1 MPAFGPGPMYRHLG
15 GAICTVG
22 GSASDSADSIGPSL
36 APAAEQTMA
45 ATAVAVATSS
55 SGQVRRD
62 LEQRDRGRERER
74 DSLAVPTRAQARQAQ
89 LLVLSEQKHPS
100 PKLEIIDQAQPSIL
114 NTSITPTS
122 DLTSSCPET
131 LSPATASGAGGC
143 ANLQKLHVS
152 DGLQTHMSN
161 SQHQQPAAVSPQL
174 SSSTT
179 SNLARGYQRPGQS
192 SHLLPSSEARSNFAT
207 GDLNT
212 RREGTQPAR
221 LSATD
226 MGESA
231 QGAGLS
237 ASSRFESRSED
248 GREGESSLI
257 RDDNA
262 INSHSNTI
270 SNRDL
275 NGGGQQPRSS
285 TSAGPAPNASG
296 QALQPPDQ
304 SQKDLNHKFF
314 ISPRDGGSQDGD
326 SPETSASSQVG
337 SHSVVSASVSVSNSG
352 FTGDPASVASRTS
365 TTSQTKSSSSGR
377 SGSSR
382 GGLKMRS
389 KMGDL
394 KGKGKGKEVRLGP
407 VQFVNQPPVRRSQSG
422 QRIYQ
427 QVGDIGTVHRSLM
440 GGRTA
445 AATALNSSLRRPMN
459 NLHAHI
465 PKEAAPTSSK
475 QQQQAQQH
483 PPPKQSAKPP
493 RQLDK
498 AVAGPGPSTT
508 ATTGAG
514 GLKSP
519 VSSGSGRRNSS
530 QSRSRPRSASG
541 WKAGVTSTLTNKHR
555 IDVVDDS
562 DDSTEDE
569 DEEWDTEDGSDEVER
584 ADRVADDGQRHEV
597 DSKLVEAAA
606 EAQRHRDLFS
616 KVDRRSYT
624 QLKTSNSGLL
634 SQIFH
639 PPPELF
645 PLDHPYR
652 HTRSTQD
659 ILAHVTQGPARQFY
673 MPGAMTAMQSQKS
686 SIAMP
691 AAANVVA
698 QGMGSPN
705 NTRKSPLRKPP
716 QETEME
722 SDSGDDTEN
731 KLDMSKSLAQKKLQE
746 HMTRSSS
753 RQRQQQEKQ
762 QQQSRQLQP
771 ERQRSTDQHQYR
783 PELPRNNTF
792 ANPSNPQAVQYR
804 PSGLHTVAT
813 APIDLGYPYNLPIQ
827 QPPSTPR
834 TTRRNFLLNELSESL
849 RLNLLWE
856 RQVSKRPTS
865 TRRPA
870 TAAGAVK
877 PITAVN
883 GQNGNVAQ
891 AVVRDDDQA
900 KQARKLARTKSLQED
915 FGIW

>member
-1 MPAFGPGPMYRHLG
+1 MA
-15 GAICTVG
+15 G
-22 GSASDSADSIGPSL
+22 GSASDSADSIGPRF
-36 APAAEQTMA
+36 APAAERTMA

-55 SGQVRRD
+55 SGQMRRD
-62 LEQRDRGRERER
+62 LEQQNRGRERER

-89 LLVLSEQKHPS
+89 LLVLSERRHPS
-100 PKLEIIDQAQPSIL
+100 PSSQIIDQAQPSIL
-114 NTSITPTS
+114 TSITPTS
-122 DLTSSCPET
+122 DLASSCPEK
-131 LSPATASGAGGC
+131 LPPATASGAGGS
-143 ANLQKLHVS
+143 ANLQYLHVS

-161 SQHQQPAAVSPQL
+161 SQHQEPAAVSSQL

-179 SNLARGYQRPGQS
+179 SNLARGNQRPGQS

-212 RREGTQPAR
+212 RREGTQPAY

-237 ASSRFESRSED
+237 ANSRSED
-248 GREGESSLI
+248 GREGASSLI

-262 INSHSNTI
+262 INSHSNAI

-275 NGGGQQPRSS
+275 NGGGQQSHSS
-285 TSAGPAPNASG
+285 TSAGPAPNANG
-296 QALQPPDQ
+296 QASQPPDQ
-304 SQKDLNHKFF
+304 NQKDLNHKFF

-365 TTSQTKSSSSGR
+365 TTSQTKSTSSGR

-445 AATALNSSLRRPMN
+445 AATALNNSLRRPMT

-465 PKEAAPTSSK
+465 PKEAAPTAK

-483 PPPKQSAKPP
+483 PPPKQSSKPP
-493 RQLDK
+493 RQSNK

-508 ATTGAG
+508 AATGAG

-519 VSSGSGRRNSS
+519 VSSSSGRRNSS
-530 QSRSRPRSASG
+530 QSRTRPRSASG
-541 WKAGVTSTLTNKHR
+541 WKAGVPSTSTNKHR

-562 DDSTEDE
+562 DYSTDEE

-584 ADRVADDGQRHEV
+584 VEGAADDCKRHEA

-624 QLKTSNSGLL
+624 QLRTSHSGLL

-673 MPGAMTAMQSQKS
+673 MPGAMTAMQSQPKS

-691 AAANVVA
+691 TAANVVA
-698 QGMGSPN
+698 QGVGSPN

-716 QETEME
+716 QDEEME

-746 HMTRSSS
+746 HITRSSS
-753 RQRQQQEKQ
+753 RQRQQQQ
-762 QQQSRQLQP
+762 QQTRQMPP
-771 ERQRSTDQHQYR
+771 ERQTSSEQHQHR

-877 PITAVN
+877 PLTAVN

-891 AVVRDDDQA
+891 AVVKDDDQA
-900 KQARKLARTKSLQED
+900 RQARKLARTKSLQED